1 MRSKAKWSL
10 VLSFVLALS
19 LVLSACGGSGSGSS
33 SSSST
38 GSNTLAKNQV
48 LNFAIGADIPTLD
61 PNLATDTTS
70 TNVIEMTEAG
80 LTRMHNNKY
89 EWDLAAGA
97 PKVSADKKTVTFTLR
112 DAKWSDG
119 KPITA
124 QDFVTGWQRQNDPA
138 AKPAYNFLFAASGIK
153 NAAKIED
160 PTNKQFYGKYN
171 LLGVKALDAKTL
183 QVQLEQPVPPF
194 FYSILSQPQFL
205 PQRADF
211 IKAQGKNY
219 AMGPSNLL
227 YSGPFVLSSW
237 KKGSSWSY
245 KKNPNYW
252 NAKATKLTAVNF
264 QVQTSLATR
273 VNLYKTGKIDE
284 VGLTGDFV
292 NSLKQSN
299 PSEIHT
305 SLSSGT
311 FFLYINQKTNKN
323 LKNLNLR
330 KAISAAIDRNSF
342 VKVLFNDGSVG
353 SNYVVPK
360 GFTVGPDGKD
370 FRGDDPVDGYPA
382 GNASDAKTLWSQA
395 KKELGIS
402 KLNLTFLS
410 SDGDQY
416 KQWDQYLANQIEKNL
431 PGVTVT
437 INQQPWANY
446 LKLNQEFKFD
456 LAFSGWFPDY
466 QDPMTY
472 LDMFTTGNPQ
482 NTTGWSNKTFDTL
495 ITNAKAETG
504 DPTKRWND
512 MLSAEKTMMAD
523 YPIIP
528 IYQAGGTWA
537 QKPTVKGLSFPS
549 YGPEIDFAQA
559 YVTTK

>member
-1 MRSKAKWSL
+1 MRKKAKWSL

-19 LVLSACGGSGSGSS
+19 LVLSACGGSGSSSNSGS
-33 SSSST
+33 
-38 GSNTLAKNQV
+38 TLAKKQV
-48 LNFAIGADIPTLD
+48 LNYASTADIPTLD

-70 TNVIEMTEAG
+70 TNVIDMTQSG

-89 EWDLAAGA
+89 TWDLAAGA

-112 DAKWSDG
+112 NAKWSDG

-124 QDFVTGWQRQNDPA
+124 QDFVYGWQRQNDPA
-138 AKPAYNFLFAASGIK
+138 AKPAYNFLFAATGIK
-153 NAAKIED
+153 NAAQIED
-160 PTNKQFYGKYN
+160 PKNKKMYGKYN
-171 LLGVKALDAKTL
+171 LLGVKALNAKTL
-183 QVQLEQPVPPF
+183 QVKLDQPVPPF

-205 PQRADF
+205 PLRADF
-211 IKAQGKNY
+211 VKKQGKKFG
-219 AMGPSNLL
+219 MGPSNLL

-237 KKGSSWSY
+237 KKGSGWTY
-245 KKNPNYW
+245 KKNKSYW
-252 NAKATKLTAVNF
+252 NAKATKLTQVNV

-273 VNLYKTGKIDE
+273 VNLYKTGKTDF
-284 VGLTGDFV
+284 VNLTGDFT
-292 NSLKQSN
+292 NSMKASN
-299 PSEIHT
+299 PKEIHKG
-305 SLSSGT
+305 LSSGT

-330 KAISAAIDRNSF
+330 KAINAAIDRNSF

-360 GFTVGPDGKD
+360 GFATGPDGKD
-370 FRGDDPVDGYPA
+370 FRGDNPVNGYSA
-382 GNASDAKTLWSQA
+382 GTAKEAKTYWNKA
-395 KKELGIS
+395 KSELGIK
-402 KLNLTFLS
+402 KLNLNFLS

-416 KQWDQYLANQIEKNL
+416 KQWDQYLAGQLEKNL
-431 PGVTVT
+431 PGVSVT

-472 LDMFTTGNPQ
+472 LDMWTTGNPQ
-482 NTTGWSNKTFDTL
+482 NTTGWSNKKFDSL
-495 ITNAKAETG
+495 IKSAKTETG
-504 DPTKRWND
+504 NPTKRWND

-523 YPIIP
+523 YPIVP
-528 IYQAGGTWA
+528 IYQEGLTWA
-537 QKPTVKGLSFPS
+537 QKPTVKGLSQPA
-549 YGPEIDFAQA
+549 YGPQVDFSQT
-559 YVTTK
+559 YITTK

>member
-1 MRSKAKWSL
+1 MRKKAKWSL

-19 LVLSACGGSGSGSS
+19 LVLSACGGSGSSS
-33 SSSST
+33 SNA
-38 GSNTLAKNQV
+38 GSTLAKNQV
-48 LNFAIGADIPTLD
+48 LNLASTADIPTLD

-70 TNVIEMTEAG
+70 TNVIDMTESG
-80 LTRMHNNKY
+80 LTRMHNDKFA
-89 EWDLAAGA
+89 WDLSAGA
-97 PKVSADKKTVTFTLR
+97 PKVSADKKTVTFKLR

-119 KPITA
+119 KTITA
-124 QDFVTGWQRQNDPA
+124 QDFVYGWHRQNDPA

-160 PTNKQFYGKYN
+160 PTNKKFYGKYN
-171 LLGVKALDAKTL
+171 LLGIKALDAKTL
-183 QVQLEQPVPPF
+183 QVQFDQAMPPF

-205 PQRADF
+205 PLRADF
-211 IKAQGKNY
+211 VKKQGKNF
-219 AMGPSNLL
+219 AMGPSNLI

-237 KKGSSWSY
+237 KKGSGWTY

-252 NAKATKLTAVNF
+252 NAKATKLTKVNV

-273 VNLYKTGKIDE
+273 VNLYKTGKTD
-284 VGLTGDFV
+284 VVNLTGDFT
-292 NSLKQSN
+292 NSMKQSN
-299 PSEIHT
+299 PKDIHT
-305 SLSSGT
+305 SLNSGT

-330 KAISAAIDRNSF
+330 KAINAAIDRNSF
-342 VKVLFNDGSVG
+342 VKVLFNDGSLG

-360 GFTVGPDGKD
+360 GFTAGPDGKD
-370 FRGDDPVDGYPA
+370 FRGDNPANGYPA
-382 GNASDAKTLWSQA
+382 GTTADAKTFWNKA
-395 KKELGIS
+395 KKELGIK
-402 KLNLTFLS
+402 KLNLNFLS

-416 KQWDQYLANQIEKNL
+416 KQWDQYLAGQLEKNL
-431 PGVTVT
+431 PGVKVT

-472 LDMFTTGNPQ
+472 LDMWTSDNPQ
-482 NTTGWSNKTFDTL
+482 NTTGWSSKKFDALINK
-495 ITNAKAETG
+495 AKAETAN
-504 DPTKRWND
+504 PTKRWND

-523 YPIIP
+523 YPIVP
-528 IYQAGGTWA
+528 IYQSGYTWA
-537 QKPTVKGLSFPS
+537 QKPTVKNFSQPS
-549 YGPEIDFAQA
+549 YGPQYDFAQT
-559 YVTTK
+559 YITTK